1 MSIFRGIYVFF
12 RRIVSVK
19 AMLKDPSVKLWKK
32 ALAVFGM
39 VYLFLPVDLIPP
51 VLIPI
56 GWIDDLVVWILI
68 TMILR
73 DTLDRY
79 WSNGKKEEYSEKFTE
94 AVDVDYEVKEE
105 NRNQEKENSKEKADS
120 SKEKEATP

>member
-12 RRIVSVK
+12 RRIGSVK

-56 GWIDDLVVWILI
+56 GWIDDFLLWLLI

-79 WSNGKKEEYSEKFTE
+79 WSSGKKEEYSEKFTD

-105 NRNQEKENSKEKADS
+105 QKKEASAEETDSSQEKEAKS
-120 SKEKEATP
+120 

>member
-1 MSIFRGIYVFF
+1 M
-12 RRIVSVK
+12 RRRQRTSN
-19 AMLKDPSVKLWKK
+19 LNP
-32 ALAVFGM
+32 
-39 VYLFLPVDLIPP
+39 IP
-51 VLIPI
+51 L
-56 GWIDDLVVWILI
+56 
-68 TMILR
+68 TAMILR

-120 SKEKEATP
+120 SKEKEAMP

>member
-1 MSIFRGIYVFF
+1 M
-12 RRIVSVK
+12 
-19 AMLKDPSVKLWKK
+19 
-32 ALAVFGM
+32 AVFGM